1 MDIEDWP
8 SAKTLPALYRE
19 LKQLDLLEHVAE
31 LEAFGFTVLPPE
43 KVGPP
48 QQHEAV
54 RDALLDVA
62 CERKGCSQAELPGV
76 FSDDQELLRF
86 MLWDDPLFEKIVV
99 NPAALGLVEYLL
111 GSQCILSLCDG
122 WVKGA
127 GDARTGVHCDWAQF
141 EMPTFPPEPYTANFN
156 YLLSDYTKEDGAL
169 GFVPGS
175 HRWRRW
181 PSPEEAEYWNDR
193 CHPIE
198 APFGSMIVWGDHTWH
213 GSYPRRTQ
221 GLRLMM
227 LGTFCRPHMQTQEPF
242 RQTVA
247 QAALDRNPLRF
258 ARLMDVR
265 GAFSVRQ
272 VAAASSKVEGRRI
285 VRRPRGPRWP
295 SELAGRRTGRRT
307 GRAAPGGGFRPLRRR
322 VRPGDGEGQAQ
333 GDSLSRSLP
342 RAAAQAGGVIRTNH
356 AHKR

>member
-1 MDIEDWP
+1 MEIEDWP

-19 LKQLDLLEHVAE
+19 LKQLGLLEHVAE

-54 RDALLDVA
+54 RDALLGVA
-62 CERKGCSQAELPGV
+62 CERKSCSQAELPGV

-127 GDARTGVHCDWAQF
+127 GEARTGVHCDWAQF

-213 GSYPRRTQ
+213 GSYPRRTE

-265 GAFSVRQ
+265 GAFPFGKSPPRPRKSKDG
-272 VAAASSKVEGRRI
+272 ASSV
-285 VRRPRGPRWP
+285 GPAA
-295 SELAGRRTGRRT
+295 LAGHLSLLDDEPAAGRVALRQEVDF
-307 GRAAPGGGFRPLRRR
+307 GHYDAEFAEAMAKDKPKAIRFPDLYRAP
-322 VRPGDGEGQAQ
+322 
-333 GDSLSRSLP
+333 P
-342 RAAAQAGGVIRTNH
+342 RKPAA
-356 AHKR
+356 